1 MAIGTS
7 MKEDARGT
15 TDVLSSLPI
24 IACCIFAV
32 MVLVA
37 AIGQAAGGRFGRTG
51 DGGME
56 ESCEALL
63 EEALR
68 NMTVRS
74 EDGRRYLD
82 GDWGKRAPLVPA
94 PNFQDTSM
102 SSAIEVRLLGAP
114 SCEFLL
120 SGNMSSCL
128 EVYSASAPVLLI
140 TGGICVPGEIV
151 VRVGR

>member
-1 MAIGTS
+1 MAIGTA
-7 MKEDARGT
+7 MKEDAHGT

-24 IACCIFAV
+24 IACCISAV

-37 AIGQAAGGRFGRTG
+37 AIGQAAGGRFGRIG
-51 DGGME
+51 DDGMD

-63 EEALR
+63 EQALR
-68 NMTVRS
+68 NMTIRS
-74 EDGRRYLD
+74 DDGRRYLD
-82 GDWGKRAPLVPA
+82 GDWSKRAPLVSA
-94 PNFQDTSM
+94 LNFQDTSM

-120 SGNMSSCL
+120 SGNTSICL

-140 TGGICVPGEIV
+140 TGGICVPGEV
-151 VRVGR
+151 VARVGR

>member
-1 MAIGTS
+1 
-7 MKEDARGT
+7 MKNDTQGA

-37 AIGQAAGGRFGRTG
+37 AIGQAAGGRFGRTE
-51 DGGME
+51 DGGMD

-82 GDWGKRAPLVPA
+82 GDWAKRAPLVSA
-94 PNFQDTSM
+94 PNIQDTPL

-114 SCEFLL
+114 SCEYTL
-120 SGNMSSCL
+120 SGNMSICS
-128 EVYSASAPVLLI
+128 EVFSASTPVLLI

-151 VRVGR
+151 ARVGR